1 MNLIVT
7 CARNLES
14 EAKQELLEKLDEMGD
29 PEPKISVTT
38 MSGILTVETK
48 IEPTLVVSK
57 IRESILDE
65 PWSIRYCLRIIPIQ
79 EVCNTD
85 IKEIEE
91 TVEKLSEK
99 IQERETYRIS
109 IEKRDSEISSK
120 ELISNIAN
128 KIKNQV
134 SLEFPDKIILI
145 EILGQKT
152 GIAIIRKTDIMS
164 TEKTKRSIS
173 E

>member
-14 EAKQELLEKLDEMGD
+14 ETKQELLEKLDEMGD
-29 PEPKISVTT
+29 SEPKISVTT

-65 PWSIRYCLRIIPIQ
+65 PWSIRYCLRILPIQ

-99 IQERETYRIS
+99 IQGEETYRIS

-120 ELISNIAN
+120 ELISTIAN
-128 KIKNQV
+128 KIKNRV

>member
-14 EAKQELLEKLDEMGD
+14 ETKQELLEKLDEMGD
-29 PEPKISVTT
+29 SEPKISETT

-65 PWSIRYCLRIIPIQ
+65 PWSIRYCLRILPIQ

-99 IQERETYRIS
+99 IQEGETYRIS

-128 KIKNQV
+128 KIKNRV

>member
-152 GIAIIRKTDIMS
+152 GIAIIRKADIMS

>member
-14 EAKQELLEKLDEMGD
+14 ETKQELLEKLDEMGD
-29 PEPKISVTT
+29 SEPKISETT

-48 IEPTLVVSK
+48 IEPTLVVRK

-79 EVCNTD
+79 KVCNTD
-85 IKEIEE
+85 SKNIEE

-99 IQERETYRIS
+99 IQEGETYRIS

-120 ELISNIAN
+120 ELISNIAS

-152 GIAIIRKTDIMS
+152 GIAIIRKIDIMS

>member
-14 EAKQELLEKLDEMGD
+14 ETKQELLEKLDEMGD
-29 PEPKISVTT
+29 SEPKISVTT

-85 IKEIEE
+85 SKEIEE
-91 TVEKLSEK
+91 TIEKLSEK

-120 ELISNIAN
+120 ELISNIAS

>member
-14 EAKQELLEKLDEMGD
+14 ETKQELLEKLEEMGD
-29 PEPKISVTT
+29 SEPKISVTT

-65 PWSIRYCLRIIPIQ
+65 PWSIRYCLRILPIQ
-79 EVCNTD
+79 EVCNTN

-91 TVEKLSEK
+91 TVEKLSET
-99 IQERETYRIS
+99 IQEEETYRIS

-120 ELISNIAN
+120 ELISTIAN
-128 KIKNQV
+128 KIKNRV

-152 GIAIIRKTDIMS
+152 GIAIIRKADIMS

>member
-14 EAKQELLEKLDEMGD
+14 ETKQELFEKLDEMGD
-29 PEPKISVTT
+29 SDPKISITT
-38 MSGILTVETK
+38 MSGILTVKTK
-48 IEPTLVVSK
+48 IEPTLFVSK
-57 IRESILDE
+57 IRKSILDE
-65 PWSIRYCLRIIPIQ
+65 PWSIRYCLRVIPVQ

-85 IKEIEE
+85 SKEIEE
-91 TVEKLSEK
+91 RVEKLSGK
-99 IQERETYRIS
+99 IQEEETYRIS
-109 IEKRDSEISSK
+109 IEKRDSNISSK
-120 ELISNIAN
+120 ELISNIAS

-145 EILGQKT
+145 EVLGQKT
-152 GIAIIRKTDIMS
+152 GIAIIKKTDIVS

>member
-14 EAKQELLEKLDEMGD
+14 ETKQELLEKLDEMGD
-29 PEPKISVTT
+29 SEPKISETT

-65 PWSIRYCLRIIPIQ
+65 PWSIRYCLRILPIQ

-99 IQERETYRIS
+99 IQEGETYRIS

-128 KIKNQV
+128 KIKNRV

-164 TEKTKRSIS
+164 TEKTKRSMS

>member
-14 EAKQELLEKLDEMGD
+14 ETKQELFEKLDEMGD
-29 PEPKISVTT
+29 SEPKISVTT

-79 EVCNTD
+79 EVCNTES
-85 IKEIEE
+85 KEIEE
-91 TVEKLSEK
+91 IVEKLSEK
-99 IQERETYRIS
+99 IQDGETYRIS